1 MRSPAPVIAQI
12 ASEDEDAGFHRG
24 PVKGLPRMNEKL
36 AEYVEE
42 GKPFPR
48 AACVIDV
55 LRNSVAF
62 DTAGQILAA
71 FDALESHESLQ
82 LTGIREVGRSVHI
95 HERKIKDLKKI
106 DIGRCLG
113 TVRPALWPG
122 DVEYDLSYMLRW
134 FNQLQKV
141 AENEHFV
148 CELSL

>member
-1 MRSPAPVIAQI
+1 MNR
-12 ASEDEDAGFHRG
+12 ELTGKLLYHRG

-71 FDALESHESLQ
+71 FDALESHEGLQ
-82 LTGIREVGRSVHI
+82 L
-95 HERKIKDLKKI
+95 
-106 DIGRCLG
+106 
-113 TVRPALWPG
+113 VRYKNKYHVDSLW
-122 DVEYDLSYMLRW
+122 
-134 FNQLQKV
+134 
-141 AENEHFV
+141 
-148 CELSL
+148 

>member
-1 MRSPAPVIAQI
+1 
-12 ASEDEDAGFHRG
+12 
-24 PVKGLPRMNEKL
+24 MNEKL

-71 FDALESHESLQ
+71 FDALESHEGLQ

-95 HERKIKDLKKI
+95 YVRKKIRLSNI
-106 DIGRCLG
+106 DIG
-113 TVRPALWPG
+113 
-122 DVEYDLSYMLRW
+122 
-134 FNQLQKV
+134 
-141 AENEHFV
+141 
-148 CELSL
+148 